1 MLKLRDKPLLCEISC
16 VIPLTKSQ
24 ISRSAPPLQHT
35 STRND
40 VFLITLYAA
49 TY

>member
-24 ISRSAPPLQHT
+24 ISRSAPPLLHPSKKLT
-35 STRND
+35 A
-40 VFLITLYAA
+40 FLIILCDS